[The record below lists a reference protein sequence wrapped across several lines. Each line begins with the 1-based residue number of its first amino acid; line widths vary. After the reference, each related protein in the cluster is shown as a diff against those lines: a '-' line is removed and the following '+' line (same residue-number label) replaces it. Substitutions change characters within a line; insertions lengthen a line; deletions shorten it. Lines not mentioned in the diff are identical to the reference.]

1 MEVEAY
7 IALGSNMGN
16 RLENI
21 KSAIK
26 AVGEIENI
34 RVIKL
39 SKVYE
44 TAPVGYVKQGKFLN
58 MVIKIKTCLSPW
70 ALLENFQNI
79 EIMLKRKRL
88 IHWGPRT
95 IDLDILTYDD
105 LVLSHPKLI
114 IPHPEMLKR
123 AFVLIPLRDIDP
135 NIRFNGMEI
144 DYYINNCS
152 DRHTV
157 ILYKTTPD

>member
-39 SKVYE
+39 SKVYRDCSCRICE
-44 TAPVGYVKQGKFLN
+44 TG
-58 MVIKIKTCLSPW
+58 
-70 ALLENFQNI
+70 
-79 EIMLKRKRL
+79 
-88 IHWGPRT
+88 
-95 IDLDILTYDD
+95 
-105 LVLSHPKLI
+105 
-114 IPHPEMLKR
+114 
-123 AFVLIPLRDIDP
+123 
-135 NIRFNGMEI
+135 
-144 DYYINNCS
+144 
-152 DRHTV
+152 
-157 ILYKTTPD
+157 